1 MCETEKQ
8 KPKILNS
15 KTWRTDWQLLEAEDG
30 GVWVKWVKEVNRYK
44 CPVRKQ
50 LSPGAVM
57 YSMMTIVN
65 NNVLYI

>member
-1 MCETEKQ
+1 MKNRLVVVRGRGWGCVGEMGE
-8 KPKILNS
+8 
-15 KTWRTDWQLLEAEDG
+15 G
-30 GVWVKWVKEVNRYK
+30 GQQVQMSS
-44 CPVRKQ
+44 RKQ